1 MPSRQMQ
8 EKIAALL
15 ALRAAAAGQPAP
27 IVAQNRASFDS
38 RGDLYP
44 LPGDTVVSKADAGG
58 VPARWITFPGADA
71 GRVLLYLH
79 GGGYQIGS
87 FHSHGELAA
96 RLGRASG
103 RRVLLPEY
111 RLAPEHPF
119 PAGID
124 DVLAVWRWL
133 RGAAGLDASAV
144 ALAGDSAGGALAVAM
159 MTTLRDTGEDLPAA
173 AVLMSPWTDL
183 SSSGASMTER
193 AGEDPILT
201 PEEVRAFAA
210 TYLAGADP
218 RTPLAS
224 PLFARLDGLPP
235 LLIQVGTAELL
246 LSDAEELA
254 KSAGAAGV
262 DVTLQVREGLPHVY
276 PAMVGTPEA
285 AEATGQAGAFL
296 RDKAGRAG

>member
-1 MPSRQMQ
+1 MQ
-8 EKIAALL
+8 DKIRALL
-15 ALRAAAAGQPAP
+15 ALRAAAAGQPVP
-27 IVAQNRASFDS
+27 TVAQNRASFDS

-44 LPGDTVVSKADAGG
+44 LPGDTVVSKADADG

-87 FHSHGELAA
+87 FRSHAELAA
-96 RLGRASG
+96 RLGLASG

-119 PAGID
+119 PAAID

-133 RGAAGLDASAV
+133 RGAVGLDASTV

-159 MTTLRDTGEDLPAA
+159 MTTLRDAGEDLPAA

-224 PLFARLDGLPP
+224 PLCTRPWWARRRRPKRP
-235 LLIQVGTAELL
+235 TRPARSCGT
-246 LSDAEELA
+246 
-254 KSAGAAGV
+254 
-262 DVTLQVREGLPHVY
+262 R
-276 PAMVGTPEA
+276 
-285 AEATGQAGAFL
+285 
-296 RDKAGRAG
+296 RAGRADGGAGLITAGRRLGTWY

>member
-1 MPSRQMQ
+1 MQ
-8 EKIAALL
+8 QKIATLL

-27 IVAQNRASFDS
+27 TVAENRAAFDK
-38 RGDLYP
+38 RADLYP
-44 LPGDTVVSKADAGG
+44 LPADTAVGDADAGG
-58 VPARWITFPGADA
+58 VPARWITFPGAGA

-79 GGGYQIGS
+79 GGGYQLGS
-87 FHSHGELAA
+87 CHSHGELAA

-119 PAGID
+119 PAAVD

-133 RGAAGLDASAV
+133 RSVQGLDASAV
-144 ALAGDSAGGALAVAM
+144 AVAGDSAGGGLAVAM
-159 MTTLRDTGEDLPAA
+159 MTVLRDRGEDLPAA

-183 SSSGASMTER
+183 SASGASITER
-193 AGEDPILT
+193 VGEDPILT
-201 PEEVRAFAA
+201 PDEVREFAA

-254 KSAGAAGV
+254 RSAAAAGV
-262 DVTLQVREGLPHVY
+262 DVTLRPGKGLPHVY
-276 PAMVGTPEA
+276 PGMAGTPEA
-285 AEATGQAGAFL
+285 AEATDQAGAFL
-296 RDKAGRAG
+296 RDKAGRATAARV

>member
-1 MPSRQMQ
+1 MQ
-8 EKIAALL
+8 DKIRALL

-27 IVAQNRASFDS
+27 TVAQNRASFDS

-44 LPGDTVVSKADAGG
+44 LPGDTVVSQADADG
-58 VPARWITFPGADA
+58 VPVRWITFPGA

-87 FHSHGELAA
+87 FRSHAELAA

-119 PAGID
+119 PAAIE

-133 RGAAGLDASAV
+133 RGAARLDASAV
-144 ALAGDSAGGALAVAM
+144 AVAGDSAGGALAVAM

-201 PEEVRAFAA
+201 PQEVRAFAA

-254 KSAGAAGV
+254 KSAAAAGV
-262 DVTLQVREGLPHVY
+262 DVTLQVSEGLPHVY
-276 PAMVGTPEA
+276 PGMVGTPEA
-285 AEATGQAGAFL
+285 AEATNQAGAFL
-296 RDKAGRAG
+296 RDKAGRTG